1 MLIIYIQKER
11 RVTKIPVNDPD
22 KKLSTAFIWHS
33 LGPAQMNL

>member
-1 MLIIYIQKER
+1 MLITYTQKER

-22 KKLSTAFIWHS
+22 NKLSTAFIWHI